1 MPEYYPINLTQM
13 LPSKL
18 FLVNRSFAL
27 NCISVIQYGQ
37 CSKCCF

>member
-18 FLVNRSFAL
+18 FLVTRSFGFKL
-27 NCISVIQYGQ
+27 YFSYSVYPVLIVLP
-37 CSKCCF
+37 